1 MAVPYTFSTATGS
14 LPLSQLDSNFS
25 TAITI
30 GNTAVVLGDTITT
43 INNLTL
49 ANVAI
54 TSVSTAFPNGY
65 LANSNV
71 IVGTTT
77 LTLGSTVTSINGL
90 SLSNVTISSGNVT
103 ISNVTTTNVTAT
115 TANVT
120 TANVG
125 TLTVIGNATIGGNAT
140 VTGNVSMNVATI
152 TTANVT
158 TTNTSSLVV
167 TGNLTFTGTGNRITG
182 DFSNGTESNRV
193 LVQSSTTDGST
204 NFGLIPNGTGTGAV
218 YRAYN
223 NSSAANSA
231 RAVFGFVG
239 GTSELGV
246 RSEITGTGTYLPM
259 TFYTGG
265 SERVRIDTSGN
276 VGIGTSSPQSKLQ
289 ISGNA
294 GVYSSSAT
302 SVGSPLG
309 AQLYL
314 GDSNYAGASYYNA
327 APGIGSVYDAT
338 YASSAALAFYTY
350 AGSPNS
356 RSERMRI
363 DSSGNVGIGTNS
375 NPGTPVSGRL
385 SVLPAANPTT
395 VATST
400 TLTLGE
406 TTNNSAYQLRMAY
419 SYLSTVYTGV
429 IDAVQNSLGAPLAIN
444 PTGGN
449 VGIGTSSPAAPLQI
463 YNATSAL
470 IQVDGDVSSS
480 IRATRYSTDTNGAVY
495 QARKSRGT
503 FASPTAVASGDTAG
517 TFQFTA
523 YGGTNYRT
531 VGSIQAF
538 VDTYTS
544 DTNISSYLT
553 FGTNSGSTAVTEK
566 MRIDAVGNTYI
577 ETGLL
582 WQYAPTPTTKAAAA
596 TLTAAELSTD
606 IITLTGTTYTIT
618 LPTGTALDTYYTG
631 VPAVNIG
638 YDFHIVNTASGII
651 TIAVGASGMTS
662 VGLLTVAATV
672 SAHFRLRR
680 TAANTYILYR
690 LS

>member
-1 MAVPYTFSTATGS
+1 
-14 LPLSQLDSNFS
+14 LPLSQLDSNFA
-25 TAITI
+25 TGITI
-30 GNTAVVLGDTITT
+30 GNTSVVLGDTIAT

-125 TLTVIGNATIGGNAT
+125 TLTVIGNSTIGGNAT

-167 TGNLTFTGTGNRITG
+167 TGNQTFVGTGNRITG
-182 DFSNGTESNRV
+182 DFSNATIASRV
-193 LVQSSTTDGST
+193 AFQTSTTNGNT
-204 NFGLIPNGTGTGAV
+204 VLNLIPNGTGTVCAFGMDTDPTFTAGATGSINLTASTDF
-218 YRAYN
+218 RI
-223 NSSAANSA
+223 
-231 RAVFGFVG
+231 
-239 GTSELGV
+239 TSGI
-246 RSEITGTGTYLPM
+246 RGAGTYLPM

-276 VGIGTSSPQSKLQ
+276 VGIG
-289 ISGNA
+289 I
-294 GVYSSSAT
+294 SSS
-302 SVGSPLG
+302 
-309 AQLYL
+309 
-314 GDSNYAGASYYNA
+314 
-327 APGIGSVYDAT
+327 I
-338 YASSAALAFYTY
+338 
-350 AGSPNS
+350 
-356 RSERMRI
+356 
-363 DSSGNVGIGTNS
+363 
-375 NPGTPVSGRL
+375 
-385 SVLPAANPTT
+385 
-395 VATST
+395 
-400 TLTLGE
+400 
-406 TTNNSAYQLRMAY
+406 
-419 SYLSTVYTGV
+419 
-429 IDAVQNSLGAPLAIN
+429 
-444 PTGGN
+444 
-449 VGIGTSSPAAPLQI
+449 AAPLQV

-470 IQVDGDVSSS
+470 IQVDGDLASN
-480 IRATRYSTDTNGAVY
+480 IRATRYSTDTNAGSL
-495 QARKSRGT
+495 QIRKARGT
-503 FASPTAVASGDTAG
+503 YASPAAVASGDTAAQL
-517 TFQFTA
+517 TFSA
-523 YGGTNYRT
+523 YGGTNYRA
-531 VGSIQAF
+531 VGSISSV
-538 VDTYTS
+538 VDTFTS
-544 DTNISSYLT
+544 DTNISGYLT
-553 FGTNSGSTAVTEK
+553 LNTNSGSTTVTEK
-566 MRIDAVGNTYI
+566 MRIDSSGNVGIGSTPTAIGSYKVLEVNGTSGAYIALKQGGTEYGNIYNNSTDGTTISASGARNIIFQTNGTERMRIDSSGNAYI

-638 YDFHIVNTASGII
+638 YDFHIVNTASGTI
-651 TIAVGASGMTS
+651 TVAVGASGMTS
-662 VGLLTVAATV
+662 VGTLTVATGV

-680 TAANTYILYR
+680 TAANTFVLYR
-690 LS
+690 LG

>member
-125 TLTVIGNATIGGNAT
+125 TLTVIGNTTAGGNVTITGNVSAANGTFTSANVSGTANVSTLAVISNVTIGGNAT

-167 TGNLTFTGTGNRITG
+167 TGNQTFVGTGNRILG
-182 DFSNGTESNRV
+182 DFSNATVASRV
-193 LVQSSTTDGST
+193 AFQTST
-204 NFGLIPNGTGTGAV
+204 
-218 YRAYN
+218 
-223 NSSAANSA
+223 ANSA
-231 RAVFGFVG
+231 TTIEVLPS
-239 GTSELGV
+239 GTSTTSAVSVESDSAATNSSNLVLGMFGPTDASI
-246 RSEITGTGTYLPM
+246 RSGIRGTGTYLPM

-265 SERVRIDTSGN
+265 SERMRIDTSGKLL
-276 VGIGTSSPQSKLQ
+276 IGTTTSITTNSGESPYTQT
-289 ISGNA
+289 SGTDSRWAYQTAVFNNSA
-294 GVYSSSAT
+294 GAIGGLFIAKSRGT
-302 SVGSPLG
+302 TVGSYTAVQSGDAIGRIAWSG
-309 AQLYL
+309 ADGTTMTSQVAEIIATV
-314 GDSNYAGASYYNA
+314 DA
-327 APGIGSVYDAT
+327 AVSTGIVPGR
-338 YASSAALAFYTY
+338 LLFYTSNTS
-350 AGSPNS
+350 GTST
-356 RSERMRI
+356 ERMRI
-363 DSSGNVGIGTNS
+363 DSSGNVGIGTS
-375 NPGTPVSGRL
+375 SPSQKL
-385 SVLPAANPTT
+385 E
-395 VATST
+395 VA
-400 TLTLGE
+400 
-406 TTNNSAYQLRMAY
+406 
-419 SYLSTVYTGV
+419 
-429 IDAVQNSLGAPLAIN
+429 
-444 PTGGN
+444 GN
-449 VGIGTSSPAAPLQI
+449 VLLSNNQYLGVKDTTGAAVGFPILTGSNDAI
-463 YNATSAL
+463 FGYL
-470 IQVDGDVSSS
+470 
-480 IRATRYSTDTNGAVY
+480 
-495 QARKSRGT
+495 
-503 FASPTAVASGDTAG
+503 ASGTTG
-517 TFQFTA
+517 ISTYQF
-523 YGGTNYRT
+523 R
-531 VGSIQAF
+531 
-538 VDTYTS
+538 
-544 DTNISSYLT
+544 
-553 FGTNSGSTAVTEK
+553 SGNNVER
-566 MRIDAVGNTYI
+566 MRIDSSGNAYI

>member
-49 ANVAI
+49 GNVAI
-54 TSVSTAFPNGY
+54 TSVSSSFPNGY

-125 TLTVIGNATIGGNAT
+125 TLVVIGDATVGGNTTVTGNITAAKGTFTSANVTGTANVQVIAVTQNATVAGNATVTGNVSAANGTFTSANVSGTANVSTLAVVINATIGGNAT

-167 TGNLTFTGTGNRITG
+167 TGNQTSLGNVTITGNVSANIVTVAAGTAALPAITTTG
-182 DFSNGTESNRV
+182 D
-193 LVQSSTTDGST
+193 T
-204 NFGLIPNGTGTGAV
+204 NTGIYFPAADTIAFTKGGAE
-218 YRAYN
+218 A
-223 NSSAANSA
+223 
-231 RAVFGFVG
+231 
-239 GTSELGV
+239 
-246 RSEITGTGTYLPM
+246 
-259 TFYTGG
+259 
-265 SERVRIDTSGN
+265 
-276 VGIGTSSPQSKLQ
+276 
-289 ISGNA
+289 
-294 GVYSSSAT
+294 
-302 SVGSPLG
+302 
-309 AQLYL
+309 
-314 GDSNYAGASYYNA
+314 
-327 APGIGSVYDAT
+327 
-338 YASSAALAFYTY
+338 
-350 AGSPNS
+350 
-356 RSERMRI
+356 MRI
-363 DSSGNVGIGTNS
+363 DSSGNVGIGTS
-375 NPGTPVSGRL
+375 SPTQAL
-385 SVLPAANPTT
+385 SIN
-395 VATST
+395 
-400 TLTLGE
+400 
-406 TTNNSAYQLRMAY
+406 R
-419 SYLSTVYTGV
+419 GV
-429 IDAVQNSLGAPLAIN
+429 
-444 PTGGN
+444 
-449 VGIGTSSPAAPLQI
+449 GTSSFI
-463 YNATSAL
+463 S
-470 IQVDGDVSSS
+470 
-480 IRATRYSTDTNGAVY
+480 
-495 QARKSRGT
+495 
-503 FASPTAVASGDTAG
+503 TAG
-517 TFQFTA
+517 NGNTPASAEVLFGQDTSSNA
-523 YGGTNYRT
+523 YVFNRANAP
-531 VGSIQAF
+531 I
-538 VDTYTS
+538 
-544 DTNISSYLT
+544 L
-553 FGTNSGSTAVTEK
+553 FGTNNAER
-566 MRIDAVGNTYI
+566 MRIDSSGNVYI

-596 TLTAAELSTD
+596 TLTAAELATD

-651 TIAVGASGMTS
+651 TIAVGAAGMTS

>member
-1 MAVPYTFSTATGS
+1 MAVPYTFQTATGS

-120 TANVG
+120 TANIG
-125 TLTVIGNATIGGNAT
+125 TLVVIGDATVGGNTTVTGNITAAKGTFTSANVTGTANVQVIAVTQNATVAGNVT

-152 TTANVT
+152 TTANVSG
-158 TTNTSSLVV
+158 TSNISTLVV
-167 TGNLTFTGTGNRITG
+167 TGTSTLVGAATVQGLTVGKGAGAVSTNTTVGNSALAGGSQTGTNLTAFGFGTLNVNSSGNYNTAIGASALQNNSTASNNTAVGYQAGFNNSTG
-182 DFSNGTESNRV
+182 SNNSA
-193 LVQSSTTDGST
+193 
-204 NFGLIPNGTGTGAV
+204 FGLQALVNNTTASNNTAVGYQAGYTQTTAAQNAFFGYQAGYGVTTGSKNVILGS
-218 YRAYN
+218 YQG
-223 NSSAANSA
+223 SAAPISA
-231 RAVFGFVG
+231 TGSNYIVLSDGDG
-239 GTSELGV
+239 NV
-246 RSEITGTGTYLPM
+246 RQT
-259 TFYTGG
+259 
-265 SERVRIDTSGN
+265 IDSSGN
-276 VGIGTSSPQSKLQ
+276 VGIGTSSPSQKLEVAGNVLLSNNQ
-289 ISGNA
+289 YLGVKDTTGAAVGFPILTGSNDAIFGYLASGTTGISTYQFRSGNN
-294 GVYSSSAT
+294 V
-302 SVGSPLG
+302 
-309 AQLYL
+309 
-314 GDSNYAGASYYNA
+314 
-327 APGIGSVYDAT
+327 
-338 YASSAALAFYTY
+338 
-350 AGSPNS
+350 
-356 RSERMRI
+356 ERMRI
-363 DSSGNVGIGTNS
+363 DSSGN
-375 NPGTPVSGRL
+375 
-385 SVLPAANPTT
+385 A
-395 VATST
+395 
-400 TLTLGE
+400 
-406 TTNNSAYQLRMAY
+406 
-419 SYLSTVYTGV
+419 
-429 IDAVQNSLGAPLAIN
+429 
-444 PTGGN
+444 
-449 VGIGTSSPAAPLQI
+449 
-463 YNATSAL
+463 
-470 IQVDGDVSSS
+470 
-480 IRATRYSTDTNGAVY
+480 
-495 QARKSRGT
+495 
-503 FASPTAVASGDTAG
+503 
-517 TFQFTA
+517 
-523 YGGTNYRT
+523 
-531 VGSIQAF
+531 
-538 VDTYTS
+538 
-544 DTNISSYLT
+544 
-553 FGTNSGSTAVTEK
+553 
-566 MRIDAVGNTYI
+566 YI

-596 TLTAAELSTD
+596 TLTAAELATD

>member
-14 LPLSQLDSNFS
+14 LPLSQLDSNFA

-43 INNLTL
+43 MNNLTL
-49 ANVAI
+49 GNVSI
-54 TSVSTAFPNGY
+54 TSVANAFPNGY

-125 TLTVIGNATIGGNAT
+125 TLVVIGNTTAGGNVTITGNVSAANGTFTSANISGTTNVSTLVIIGNTTVGGNVT

-158 TTNTSSLVV
+158 TANTSSLVV
-167 TGNLTFTGTGNRITG
+167 TGNQTFVGTGNRITG
-182 DFSNGTESNRV
+182 DTNNATISNR
-193 LVQSSTTDGST
+193 LFFQSSTTNGST
-204 NFGLIPNGTGTGAV
+204 SFGVLPNGTSLVSG
-218 YRAYN
+218 YQAYN
-223 NSSAANSA
+223 NSDATNAAFIQMATSVGTEA
-231 RAVFGFVG
+231 RV
-239 GTSELGV
+239 TSG
-246 RSEITGTGTYLPM
+246 ITGTGTYLPM

-265 SERVRIDTSGN
+265 SERMRIDTSGN
-276 VGIGTSSPQSKLQ
+276 VGIGTTSPTDTGAYGKALDVQG
-289 ISGNA
+289 SGGSAVYVRSTTTPSTNYGYIGFTGGA
-294 GVYSSSAT
+294 GNLDIWNN
-302 SVGSPLG
+302 P
-309 AQLYL
+309 
-314 GDSNYAGASYYNA
+314 AGNIRFYN
-327 APGIGSVYDAT
+327 
-338 YASSAALAFYTY
+338 
-350 AGSPNS
+350 NS
-356 RSERMRI
+356 SERMRI
-363 DSSGNVGIGTNS
+363 DSSGNLLLGTTS
-375 NPGTPVSGRL
+375 LTGKLAIAGSGNQAINVQRTD
-385 SVLPAANPTT
+385 A
-395 VATST
+395 ST
-400 TLTLGE
+400 TGSKATFVGYDSSS
-406 TTNNSAYQLRMAY
+406 NAVAAMDYIADGADDSAYIRWR
-419 SYLSTVYTGV
+419 TR
-429 IDAVQNSLGAPLAIN
+429 
-444 PTGGN
+444 PTGG
-449 VGIGTSSPAAPLQI
+449 
-463 YNATSAL
+463 AL
-470 IQVDGDVSSS
+470 
-480 IRATRYSTDTNGAVY
+480 
-495 QARKSRGT
+495 
-503 FASPTAVASGDTAG
+503 
-517 TFQFTA
+517 
-523 YGGTNYRT
+523 
-531 VGSIQAF
+531 
-538 VDTYTS
+538 
-544 DTNISSYLT
+544 
-553 FGTNSGSTAVTEK
+553 TER
-566 MRIDAVGNTYI
+566 MRIDSAGNAYI

-596 TLTAAELSTD
+596 TLTAAELATD

>member
-49 ANVAI
+49 GNVAI

-125 TLTVIGNATIGGNAT
+125 TLVVIGDATVGGNTTVTGNITAAKGTFTSANVTGTANVQVIAVTQNATIGGNAT

-152 TTANVT
+152 TTANVSGT
-158 TTNTSSLVV
+158 ANISTLVITANQTSLGNITATGNVTAAKLIPTGTSV
-167 TGNLTFTGTGNRITG
+167 TGNGLYLPAANALGLSTNGTNAVYIDSSQNVGIGAAPGTILDVYKASGNPYFRVYTGTGSVQGYMQSIDSTYVKMGALSNHDLGLVT
-182 DFSNGTESNRV
+182 NGTEN
-193 LVQSSTTDGST
+193 
-204 NFGLIPNGTGTGAV
+204 
-218 YRAYN
+218 
-223 NSSAANSA
+223 
-231 RAVFGFVG
+231 
-239 GTSELGV
+239 
-246 RSEITGTGTYLPM
+246 
-259 TFYTGG
+259 
-265 SERVRIDTSGN
+265 VRITTAGN
-276 VGIGTSSPQSKLQ
+276 VGIGTTGVLNYSARLKVLGPTNQTVAELYGSGTNNTAMLALANDAGSVG
-289 ISGNA
+289 IAAVSGNT
-294 GVYSSSAT
+294 V
-302 SVGSPLG
+302 
-309 AQLYL
+309 
-314 GDSNYAGASYYNA
+314 
-327 APGIGSVYDAT
+327 
-338 YASSAALAFYTY
+338 FYTN
-350 AGSPNS
+350 GITT
-356 RSERMRI
+356 ERMRI
-363 DSSGNVGIGTNS
+363 DSSGN
-375 NPGTPVSGRL
+375 
-385 SVLPAANPTT
+385 A
-395 VATST
+395 
-400 TLTLGE
+400 
-406 TTNNSAYQLRMAY
+406 
-419 SYLSTVYTGV
+419 
-429 IDAVQNSLGAPLAIN
+429 
-444 PTGGN
+444 
-449 VGIGTSSPAAPLQI
+449 
-463 YNATSAL
+463 
-470 IQVDGDVSSS
+470 
-480 IRATRYSTDTNGAVY
+480 
-495 QARKSRGT
+495 
-503 FASPTAVASGDTAG
+503 
-517 TFQFTA
+517 
-523 YGGTNYRT
+523 
-531 VGSIQAF
+531 
-538 VDTYTS
+538 
-544 DTNISSYLT
+544 
-553 FGTNSGSTAVTEK
+553 
-566 MRIDAVGNTYI
+566 YI

-596 TLTAAELSTD
+596 TLTAAELATD

>member
-30 GNTAVVLGDTITT
+30 GNTAVVLGDSITT

-167 TGNLTFTGTGNRITG
+167 TGNQTFVGTGNRILG
-182 DFSNGTESNRV
+182 DFSNATPANRV
-193 LVQSSTTDGST
+193 LIQTSTVNGQTATG
-204 NFGLIPNGTGTGAV
+204 IMPNGAGTQAQWAV
-218 YRAYN
+218 Y
-223 NSSAANSA
+223 NSSDPANSSQGRLLVSA
-231 RAVFGFVG
+231 TEFKIENLA
-239 GTSELGV
+239 
-246 RSEITGTGTYLPM
+246 TGTGTYLPM

-276 VGIGTSSPQSKLQ
+276 
-289 ISGNA
+289 
-294 GVYSSSAT
+294 
-302 SVGSPLG
+302 
-309 AQLYL
+309 
-314 GDSNYAGASYYNA
+314 
-327 APGIGSVYDAT
+327 
-338 YASSAALAFYTY
+338 FY
-350 AGSPNS
+350 
-356 RSERMRI
+356 I
-363 DSSGNVGIGTNS
+363 
-375 NPGTPVSGRL
+375 
-385 SVLPAANPTT
+385 
-395 VATST
+395 
-400 TLTLGE
+400 
-406 TTNNSAYQLRMAY
+406 
-419 SYLSTVYTGV
+419 
-429 IDAVQNSLGAPLAIN
+429 
-444 PTGGN
+444 
-449 VGIGTSSPAAPLQI
+449 
-463 YNATSAL
+463 
-470 IQVDGDVSSS
+470 
-480 IRATRYSTDTNGAVY
+480 
-495 QARKSRGT
+495 
-503 FASPTAVASGDTAG
+503 
-517 TFQFTA
+517 
-523 YGGTNYRT
+523 
-531 VGSIQAF
+531 
-538 VDTYTS
+538 
-544 DTNISSYLT
+544 
-553 FGTNSGSTAVTEK
+553 STA
-566 MRIDAVGNTYI
+566 N
-577 ETGLL
+577 L
-582 WQYAPTPTTKAAAA
+582 WQYAPAPTTKAAAA